1 MFHALD
7 RTRLDLDLRIL
18 SRNDACSLNRLEKQ
32 DGIETSKQYLFGR
45 KHGASIMSHVISMRG
60 GTISSSFSSGGI
72 TEYINLRV
80 YRDQHLS
87 GSQSCVTR
95 RLPMRDRSRFAISD
109 PVHANIVLRSNKGL
123 AFTFTASKEKEGKIV
138 FEEFLRHARKSHI

>member
-1 MFHALD
+1 MFVEQARKTGRYRD
-7 RTRLDLDLRIL
+7 
-18 SRNDACSLNRLEKQ
+18 KQ
-32 DGIETSKQYLFGR
+32 
-45 KHGASIMSHVISMRG
+45 VISLWSETRCVDNVPRYFHSMG
-60 GTISSSFSSGGI
+60 GGYRSFSSGGI